1 MNEIAPSSSYIRRVA
16 DVETANASRYLQQ
29 LCKHFQHNLPVAFDP
44 HAGRIEFSS
53 GECRLQADDARVQL
67 FLAAPDAEA
76 MERLQDVVARHLLRF
91 AFREDLKVD
100 WRAAE

>member
-1 MNEIAPSSSYIRRVA
+1 MNELTLAASQVHRVA

-29 LCKHFQHNLPVAFDP
+29 LCKHFQHKLPVAFDP
-44 HAGRIEFSS
+44 HAGRIEFPS
-53 GECRLQADDARVQL
+53 GECRLEADDARLQL